1 MIRINSISVH
11 RGNSLV
17 LNQYSA
23 QIPEEGMTLLTGPNG
38 AGKTTLINAIAR
50 SLPLS
55 AGKIEISDRDIAQA
69 SAKELAQ
76 LRSVSPQRR
85 TFTLAFS
92 VAEILSFIDEAE
104 RNQHWQ
110 STVESLGLN
119 DIMAAKVTELSEGQQ
134 QRVSVA
140 LALIQESHFYLLDEP
155 LSAQDSQFKER
166 ILSHLK
172 IIAINKGVLVVSHNT
187 DSLHSQFDQELR
199 LS

>member
-1 MIRINSISVH
+1 M
-11 RGNSLV
+11 
-17 LNQYSA
+17 
-23 QIPEEGMTLLTGPNG
+23 
-38 AGKTTLINAIAR
+38 
-50 SLPLS
+50 PLS

-166 ILSHLK
+166 ILSQLK

>member
-166 ILSHLK
+166 ILSQLK

>member
-1 MIRINSISVH
+1 MIRINFISVH

-55 AGKIEISDRDIAQA
+55 AGKIEISDRDVAQA